1 VNPRS
6 TPKPVFGDHLVD
18 QVAAFG
24 LDAWSSR
31 ASPAT
36 RPQPREPV
44 AMPPIDGRGLYQ
56 LQRVPPPRPDASQ
69 DQPEQAVS
77 RAKAPIRTSEN
88 AQLVTKGEDFK
99 QKVSPC
105 RGRERDRGDGLH
117 GATLRA

>member
-1 VNPRS
+1 VNPRG
-6 TPKPVFGDHLVD
+6 TPKPVFGGHLVD

-24 LDAWSSR
+24 VDAWSSR
-31 ASPAT
+31 ASRT
-36 RPQPREPV
+36 MRPPPRETV
-44 AMPPIDGRGLYQ
+44 AMPPVHGRRLHQ
-56 LQRVPPPRPDASQ
+56 FQRVAPPRPEASQ
-69 DQPEQAVS
+69 DHPEQTVS